1 MAVLTGNQRLSER
14 WRNALKPI
22 AGLLLSGVLLLVAG
36 WESDRQERVQM
47 DAFRTRIAYLA
58 DREILVV
65 RIDRNGY
72 LAYTDSTIAKP
83 GLYLSD
89 RTYFRHFV
97 NGGKDRF
104 YVEEPVWGR
113 IT

>member
-1 MAVLTGNQRLSER
+1 VYATDPKRFIESIRLL
-14 WRNALKPI
+14 RN
-22 AGLLLSGVLLLVAG
+22 GLLV
-36 WESDRQERVQM
+36 
-47 DAFRTRIAYLA
+47 

-97 NGGKDRF
+97 DGSKDRF